1 MNTTT
6 ENQLEFNFIKPE
18 SSTINLNSNIY
29 ITTGKSIMLSEYVNY
44 SNLSFLNKE
53 NKIVGKLDWS
63 DGTMKFTGDADE
75 SGKVFFENM
84 IKHYIRPYINPN
96 TSTGWKS

>member
-1 MNTTT
+1 MNTRT
-6 ENQLEFNFIKPE
+6 ENQLEFGFVKPE
-18 SSTINLNSNIY
+18 SSTVNLNSNIY
-29 ITTGKSIMLSEYVNY
+29 TTKDKSILLSECINY
-44 SNLSFLNKE
+44 SNLSFLNKQ

-63 DGTMKFTGDADE
+63 DGIMKFTGDADE

-84 IKHYIRPYINPN
+84 IKHYIKPYINQN

>member
-1 MNTTT
+1 MNTIT
-6 ENQLEFNFIKPE
+6 EKQLEFHFTKPE
-18 SSTINLNSNIY
+18 SSTVNLDSNIY
-29 ITTGKSIMLSEYVNY
+29 TTTDKSIILTQHVNY
-44 SNLSFLNKE
+44 TNISFCNKD

-63 DGTMKFTGDADE
+63 DGIMKFTGDADE

-84 IKHYIRPYINPN
+84 IKHCIKPYINPN